1 MQYEA
6 VLTLFFI
13 VQIETFQFD
22 MLLLLILLLFSGAE
36 YKKHGNSDSCKAE
49 HKISRN
55 AFNFLEIRD
64 ILEWFRKAKNYII
77 ISSHWSLSAMCKS
90 L

>member
-22 MLLLLILLLFSGAE
+22 MLLLLLLLFSGPE
-36 YKKHGNSDSCKAE
+36 YKKKHGNSDSCKAE

>member
-1 MQYEA
+1 M
-6 VLTLFFI
+6 LTLFFI

-22 MLLLLILLLFSGAE
+22 MLLLLLLLLFSGPE
-36 YKKHGNSDSCKAE
+36 YKKKHGNSDSCKAE

-64 ILEWFRKAKNYII
+64 ILE
-77 ISSHWSLSAMCKS
+77 
-90 L
+90 